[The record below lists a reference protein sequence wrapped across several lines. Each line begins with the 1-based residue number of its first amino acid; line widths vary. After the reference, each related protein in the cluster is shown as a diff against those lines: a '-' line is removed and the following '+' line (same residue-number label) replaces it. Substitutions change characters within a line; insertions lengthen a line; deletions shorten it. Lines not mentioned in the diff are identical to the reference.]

1 MGEVKWEKTIRS
13 RSRTGTTVKTP
24 DIKQTNKYVKK
35 VRPKVYLSN
44 KELYMEL
51 VYSKAKGKLT
61 NKAANMLMLL
71 GKNVIKK
78 MYYRN
83 SDDKQ
88 DCLQEAM
95 FACFKFWYNF
105 DEQKGDNCFAY
116 FTEVIKRG
124 LAKSWNAMYKTK
136 GDNVQIISL
145 TAYDNDGSTY
155 DRF

>member
-1 MGEVKWEKTIRS
+1 MSI
-13 RSRTGTTVKTP
+13 
-24 DIKQTNKYVKK
+24 IVKK
-35 VRPKVYLSN
+35 KKYLSN

-51 VYSKAKGKLT
+51 VYSKAAGKLT
-61 NKAANMLMLL
+61 PEAARMLMLL

-95 FACFKFWYNF
+95 LSCFRFWYNF
-105 DEQKGDNCFAY
+105 DELKGDNAFAY

-136 GDNVQIISL
+136 GADVQIISF
-145 TAYDNDGSTY
+145 TAYDSDGHTY

>member
-1 MGEVKWEKTIRS
+1 MSI
-13 RSRTGTTVKTP
+13 
-24 DIKQTNKYVKK
+24 IVKK
-35 VRPKVYLSN
+35 KKYLSN

-51 VYSKAKGKLT
+51 VYSKAGGKLT
-61 NKAANMLMLL
+61 PEAARMLMLL

-95 FACFKFWYNF
+95 LSCFRFWYNF
-105 DEQKGDNCFAY
+105 DELKGDNAFSY

-124 LAKSWNAMYKTK
+124 LAKGWNAHYKTK
-136 GDNVQIISL
+136 GADVEIISL
-145 TAYDNDGSTY
+145 SAYDSDGNSY

>member
-1 MGEVKWEKTIRS
+1 MGYLKSEKS
-13 RSRTGTTVKTP
+13 KM
-24 DIKQTNKYVKK
+24 
-35 VRPKVYLSN
+35 YLSN

-51 VYSKAKGKLT
+51 VYSKAKGQLT
-61 NKAANMLMLL
+61 RRAANMLMLL

-95 FACFKFWYNF
+95 LSCFKFWYNF
-105 DEQKGDNCFAY
+105 DEQKSDNAFAY

-124 LAKSWNAMYKTK
+124 LAKGWNSQYKTK
-136 GDNVQIISL
+136 GADVQIISL
-145 TAYDNDGSTY
+145 TAYDSDGTTY

>member
-1 MGEVKWEKTIRS
+1 MIIEK
-13 RSRTGTTVKTP
+13 
-24 DIKQTNKYVKK
+24 KK
-35 VRPKVYLSN
+35 KKYLSN
-44 KELYMEL
+44 KELYIEL

-61 NKAANMLMLL
+61 PEATRMLMLL

-83 SDDKQ
+83 PDDRQ

-95 FACFKFWYNF
+95 LSCFRFWYNF
-105 DEQKGDNCFAY
+105 DEVKGDNAFAY

-136 GDNVQIISL
+136 GADVDIISL
-145 TAYDNDGSTY
+145 TAYDNDGHTY